1 MDFLISR
8 RISYPILAAL
18 LSLAVHVYA
27 QGSKP
32 GPRPGA
38 PTVRGPAAATPSVP
52 PAAKP
57 LLPADFASEPREG
70 DVVLHPTGS
79 DADPAHAAILKEDGF
94 VEGSSARYTGIGPAG
109 WAVQVWR
116 FQDATGAYSAFT
128 FYRDPA
134 MQTEAVGDDAAA
146 SPGLFLVRS
155 NATLVMVQAA
165 GLGGPAAEDATHLK
179 TAMLALVQGL
189 PRVQGPEAVAP
200 TLPGIMPADGLQK
213 ETLHYAMGPASYN
226 GPIPAAAIDFTRDAE
241 AATAGYRLRSGA
253 QATLTLLM
261 LPTPQIAGS
270 AQRTIEALPDASLHV
285 ATRRSGPLVGIVSGA
300 GVSQRDAQQ
309 LLGQIRYVADVTL
322 DQPQGYTSEVAKAAK
337 LLLGIAYLTALLLIA
352 AIVVAVFLGS
362 GRVLLRRLRGKPD
375 SSMNDDD
382 FITLK
387 L

>member
-1 MDFLISR
+1 MAA
-8 RISYPILAAL
+8 YVPLAAL
-18 LSLAVHVYA
+18 LALAGSVYA
-27 QGSKP
+27 QAAQRGSQAA
-32 GPRPGA
+32 A
-38 PTVRGPAAATPSVP
+38 PAAKSAGPAAAP
-52 PAAKP
+52 PAVPQHAKP
-57 LLPADFASEPREG
+57 LLPADFAAEPREG
-70 DVVLHPTGS
+70 DIVIQPTGE
-79 DADPAHAAILKEDGF
+79 DADPAHAAVLKEDGF

-109 WAVQVWR
+109 WAVRVWR

-128 FYRDPA
+128 FYRDPS
-134 MQTEAVGDDAAA
+134 MQTEAVGDEAAA

-155 NATLVMVQAA
+155 NAMLVMVRAA
-165 GLGGPAAEDATHLK
+165 GLGGAAAQNATQLK
-179 TAMLALVQGL
+179 TAMLSLVQGL

-200 TLPGIMPADGLQK
+200 VLPGLMPVDGLQR
-213 ETLHYAMGPASYN
+213 ETLHYAIGPASYN
-226 GPIPAAAIDFTRDAE
+226 GPIPVSAIDFSRDAE
-241 AATAGYRLRSGA
+241 AAAARYRLRSGA
-253 QATLTLLM
+253 QPTLTLLM

-270 AQRTIEALPDASLHV
+270 ALRAVEALPDASLHV

-352 AIVVAVFLGS
+352 AIVIAVFLGS
-362 GRVLLRRLRGKPD
+362 GRVLVRRLRGKPD
-375 SSMNDDD
+375 SSMNDDE